1 MSEGLVYS
9 TEHGSMC
16 PKCNKPVAD
25 CSCKR
30 GKKSLVH
37 TGKQEG
43 VVRVSREVKGRKGKG
58 VTIITGLPLEG
69 FALKFLAKEIKEK
82 CGTGGTVKG
91 DIVEIQGDNRDK
103 VVEFLSE
110 KGYTVKRVGG

>member
-16 PKCNKPVAD
+16 PKCGKPVVQ
-25 CSCKR
+25 CNCKK
-30 GKKSLVH
+30 GKKVAAS
-37 TGKQEG
+37 KDSDG

-58 VTIITGLPLEG
+58 VTIITGLALDG
-69 FALKFLAKEIKEK
+69 FALKFLAKEIKEY
-82 CGTGGTVKG
+82 CGTGGTVKEAT
-91 DIVEIQGDNRDK
+91 IEIQGDNRDK
-103 VVEFLSE
+103 IVDFLSG